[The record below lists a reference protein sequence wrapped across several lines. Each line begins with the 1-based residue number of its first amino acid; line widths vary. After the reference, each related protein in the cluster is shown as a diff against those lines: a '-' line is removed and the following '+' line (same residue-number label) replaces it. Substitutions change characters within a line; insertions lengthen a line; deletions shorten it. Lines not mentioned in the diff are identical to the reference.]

1 MLASNTDT
9 LVVLTILAVRF
20 IVPLFI
26 PRFPLPAILI
36 CLVVDAADQSILQQ
50 LTDLEL
56 TNYQSLD
63 KALDIYYLAIAYL
76 SVYRNWTNPFAVGVA
91 QFLWNYRLVGV
102 LLFEV
107 FDQRWLLVVFPNT
120 FEYFFIAY
128 CVIQTRW
135 DPRRVTHRRMIE
147 LAAFIWIFIKLPQEW
162 WIHIAQNDFTD
173 FMKETVFG
181 VDATSSWSDAFA
193 NRPGV
198 LIAILLVIVGLIVA
212 AVKLRHRLPT
222 ADWKFGLDMDRTDA
236 IVRPVETVS
245 VSLRATVLEKLALIG
260 LIGAIFAN
268 VLDLD
273 TTAAQVIGATL
284 LVVLVNAG
292 LSVRLARRGVE
303 WESLALE
310 FVVLAAVNSVL
321 LGTYSAIVGDDD
333 VGLPTVLFFGLL
345 LTVLIVL
352 FDRFRPA
359 TGVTAPSAAT

>member
-1 MLASNTDT
+1 M
-9 LVVLTILAVRF
+9 
-20 IVPLFI
+20 P
-26 PRFPLPAILI
+26 
-36 CLVVDAADQSILQQ
+36 
-50 LTDLEL
+50 
-56 TNYQSLD
+56 
-63 KALDIYYLAIAYL
+63 
-76 SVYRNWTNPFAVGVA
+76 
-91 QFLWNYRLVGV
+91 
-102 LLFEV
+102 
-107 FDQRWLLVVFPNT
+107 
-120 FEYFFIAY
+120 
-128 CVIQTRW
+128 
-135 DPRRVTHRRMIE
+135 
-147 LAAFIWIFIKLPQEW
+147 
-162 WIHIAQNDFTD
+162 
-173 FMKETVFG
+173 
-181 VDATSSWSDAFA
+181 TSSWSDAFA

-236 IVRPVETVS
+236 IVRPVEPVS

-260 LIGAIFAN
+260 LVGAIFAN

-310 FVVLAAVNSVL
+310 FVVLAAVNSAL

-359 TGVTAPSAAT
+359 TGVTAASAAT